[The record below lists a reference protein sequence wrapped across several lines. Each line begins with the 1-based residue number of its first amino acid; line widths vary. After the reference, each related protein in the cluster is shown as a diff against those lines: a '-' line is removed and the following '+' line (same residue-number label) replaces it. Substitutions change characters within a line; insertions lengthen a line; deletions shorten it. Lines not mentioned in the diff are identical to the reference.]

1 MHRIFR
7 VTVMVMGITMAVDAV
22 ANKKGGSY
30 VLSFFKLL

>member
-1 MHRIFR
+1 MIMA
-7 VTVMVMGITMAVDAV
+7 TATATTMAVDAV